1 MNKLRRYESGVG
13 EAIDTAF
20 RRLLGPVGVDEASA
34 LRMRIDVH
42 EKDDAYEVKAD
53 LPGFRKEDIQV
64 NIDGKV
70 VQIDAEMRRESET
83 KDEKKK
89 LVRSERFQGRLS
101 RTFSLAREVDE
112 ARTVARYADGVL
124 TLDLPKK
131 TSESA
136 RKVDVH

>member
-1 MNKLRRYESGVG
+1 MNKFRRYETGVG
-13 EAIDTAF
+13 DAIDTAF
-20 RRLLGPVGVDEASA
+20 RRLLGPVGLDDAAA

-70 VQIDAEMRRESET
+70 VQIDAEMHRENRT
-83 KDEKKK
+83 QDDKKK
-89 LVRSERFQGRLS
+89 LVRSERYQGRLS
-101 RTFSLAREVDE
+101 RTFSLARDVDE

-124 TLDLPKK
+124 TLELPKK
-131 TSESA
+131 SSESA
-136 RKVDVH
+136 RKVEVR